1 MVQMK
6 IYYGRVSSI
15 GQNPD
20 RQLVNSKG
28 FDYVWVDTCSG
39 SIPLYERPKGSEIK
53 KMLDKKVLTELHIH
67 SIDRLGRNTLD
78 VLAVWEELTKNGVK
92 IVCRNPNIVNITE
105 DGRIDKFSELMMS
118 ILSTMSTFERNLI
131 RERQLEGIRIRKEK
145 GLYGGRKVG
154 TADTVDRLLSKE
166 KNKKIIEYLKKGS
179 YSYAEIGK
187 IVGCSTTTI
196 TKVNKAYNSKMALA

>member
-1 MVQMK
+1 MK
-6 IYYGRVSSI
+6 VHLSRVSSI
-15 GQNPD
+15 SQNPE

-39 SIPLYERPKGSEIK
+39 SIPLYQRPKGSEIK
-53 KMLDKKVLTELHIH
+53 KLLDKNQLTELHIH

-78 VLAVWEELTKNGVK
+78 VLSVWEELTQKGVK

-105 DGRIDKFSELMMS
+105 DGKIDKFSELMMS

-131 RERQLEGIRIRKEK
+131 RERQMEGIRIRKAK
-145 GLYGGRKVG
+145 GLYSGRRVG
-154 TADTVDRLLSKE
+154 TGDTVDRLLAKE
-166 KNKKIIEYLKKGS
+166 KNKRIIEYLKKGT
-179 YSYAEIGK
+179 YSYTEIGK

-196 TKVNKAYNSKMALA
+196 TKVNKADKSKKQVAVKG